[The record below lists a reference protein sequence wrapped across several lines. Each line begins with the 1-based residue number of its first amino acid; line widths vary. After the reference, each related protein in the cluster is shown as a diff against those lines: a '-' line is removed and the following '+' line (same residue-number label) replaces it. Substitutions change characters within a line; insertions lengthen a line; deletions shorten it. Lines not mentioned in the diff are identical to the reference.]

1 MDHLVGL
8 LSGLVFFGSNSG
20 CLRDLKGL
28 LSGLVLFGFVSGLNA
43 KSAME
48 SLTECPSPASS
59 QSNSV
64 GLLSREKSD
73 VRGNSEESPS
83 DMSGGERLT

>member
-1 MDHLVGL
+1 MESCVNSHLEEGQVVTRFLLMNLRQDH
-8 LSGLVFFGSNSG
+8 FA
-20 CLRDLKGL
+20 CYDLGMA
-28 LSGLVLFGFVSGLNA
+28 SERFPDCTFGFNA
-43 KSAME
+43 ESAME

-73 VRGNSEESPS
+73 VRGN
-83 DMSGGERLT
+83 